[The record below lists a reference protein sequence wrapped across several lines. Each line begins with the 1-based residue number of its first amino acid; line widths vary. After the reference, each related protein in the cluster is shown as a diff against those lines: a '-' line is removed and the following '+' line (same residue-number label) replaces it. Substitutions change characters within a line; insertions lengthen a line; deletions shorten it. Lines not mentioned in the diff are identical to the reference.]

1 MAGAVGFELCLFQV
15 FSGLCRLAGQVMLP
29 PVVAFINSRLNNP
42 KLVQITDED
51 YAIYQTPEGTLYNQS
66 VVEK

>member
-1 MAGAVGFELCLFQV
+1 M